1 MDVTIL
7 STLGSVVILLG
18 GMLAIAAYLKK
29 DIQAV
34 KADLQG
40 DIHRVEADIR
50 RADDR
55 TWQLTVLVIKH
66 LGVPPDDL
74 PPGPERQ
81 ATGNDQV
88 NA

>member
-1 MDVTIL
+1 MDASIL
-7 STLGSVVILLG
+7 TTLGSVVILLG
-18 GMLAIAAYLKK
+18 GMLTIASHLKK

-55 TWQLTVLVIKH
+55 TWQLSVLVIKH
-66 LGVPPDDL
+66 LGVPPDVL

-81 ATGNDQV
+81 PTDSDQV